1 MELSYPFS
9 YSSTIETGFLHGQHM
24 NIALGLRAL
33 ALLVF
38 VAASTAVIVMPHLL
52 GGDLQ
57 ILHSG
62 VALSH
67 S

>member
-1 MELSYPFS
+1 
-9 YSSTIETGFLHGQHM
+9 M

-38 VAASTAVIVMPHLL
+38 VAATTAVIVMPDLL
-52 GGDLQ
+52 GGDSQ

>member
-1 MELSYPFS
+1 
-9 YSSTIETGFLHGQHM
+9 M

-33 ALLVF
+33 ALLAF
-38 VAASTAVIVMPHLL
+38 VAASTAVIVFPHLL

-57 ILHSG
+57 LFHSG

>member
-1 MELSYPFS
+1 
-9 YSSTIETGFLHGQHM
+9 M

-33 ALLVF
+33 ALLLF

-52 GGDLQ
+52 GGGLQ

>member
-1 MELSYPFS
+1 
-9 YSSTIETGFLHGQHM
+9 M

-38 VAASTAVIVMPHLL
+38 VVASTAAIVMP
-52 GGDLQ
+52 DLQ
-57 ILHSG
+57 IFHSG

>member
-1 MELSYPFS
+1 
-9 YSSTIETGFLHGQHM
+9 M

-33 ALLVF
+33 ALLAF
-38 VAASTAVIVMPHLL
+38 VAASTFMIVMPHLL
-52 GGDLQ
+52 DGDVQ
-57 ILHSG
+57 IFHSG

>member
-1 MELSYPFS
+1 
-9 YSSTIETGFLHGQHM
+9 M

-38 VAASTAVIVMPHLL
+38 VAATTAVIVMPHLL
-52 GGDLQ
+52 GGDTQ